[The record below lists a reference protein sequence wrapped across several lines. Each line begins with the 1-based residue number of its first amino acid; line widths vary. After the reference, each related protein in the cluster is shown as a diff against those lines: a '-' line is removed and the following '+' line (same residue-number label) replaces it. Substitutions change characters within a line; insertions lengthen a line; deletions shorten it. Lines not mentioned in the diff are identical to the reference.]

1 MRHTAIVSDHWIAL
15 NFVTGES
22 RNAAIQLFETLCHN
36 SGVFIV
42 DFHVFS
48 NVSLSVQFE
57 AEVASLINFTAA
69 LTQSS
74 FHITADSQASLA
86 LLPASH
92 PQSRAVGTLQVTFA
106 SEDGNLR
113 IAVPNVPG

>member
-1 MRHTAIVSDHWIAL
+1 VTVSDHWIAL
-15 NFVTGES
+15 NFVTSES
-22 RNAAIQLFETLCHN
+22 RNAAIQQFETLCHD

-42 DFHVFS
+42 DFHMFS

-57 AEVASLINFTAA
+57 AAVPALLNFTAA

-74 FHITADSQASLA
+74 FHITGDSQVSLA
-86 LLPASH
+86 LLPASDS
-92 PQSRAVGTLQVTFA
+92 QSRAIGTMQVTFA
-106 SEDGNLR
+106 CEDGNLR